1 MKKVFYLLLLISFGI
16 TIMMPVTGVHIHKLA
31 SVCFLLLS
39 FVHTISCRKK
49 IGVKCGGLWGLIMIA
64 FVTGIFG
71 MIWEEIPSILVVHRM
86 SSIALIF
93 SLAIHIFKFY
103 KRMWRRK
110 G

>member
-1 MKKVFYLLLLISFGI
+1 
-16 TIMMPVTGVHIHKLA
+16 
-31 SVCFLLLS
+31 
-39 FVHTISCRKK
+39 
-49 IGVKCGGLWGLIMIA
+49 
-64 FVTGIFG
+64 

-93 SLAIHIFKFY
+93 FLAIHIFKFY

>member
-1 MKKVFYLLLLISFGI
+1 MAVSLKTDLRFPESGQHGHGSRI
-16 TIMMPVTGVHIHKLA
+16 IH
-31 SVCFLLLS
+31 FLLLS

-93 SLAIHIFKFY
+93 FLAIHIFKFY